1 MCSNKSRPSS
11 IFPQVKIVRVI
22 DFETYYDREYS
33 LSKMTTEEYIR
44 DPRFEV
50 VGFAY
55 QDYSPDGTPIDE
67 EPKWVTGDHAHI
79 WDYLNNALDW
89 GDVAVVAHNTAFDGP
104 ILSWQFGVNPA
115 QWCDTLSMSR
125 PYYGLTAGGSLKAL
139 AEALGVGVK
148 GTEVE
153 NALGKHRTDFTPEE
167 MHRYAEYCK
176 NDVSLTGKIFF
187 MLADRLPAGEAYI
200 IDMFMRMRTQPVLE
214 VDVPM
219 LEEWLEDYKASQK
232 DIMKRALKVAAAKSA
247 KVRNKLK
254 EVIAAGDSPRKLFSS
269 NPIFKEILEA
279 LGYPVPEK
287 VSPTTGKKI
296 PALGKKDPEFLKFV
310 EERADDELLQTLV
323 AARQQVKS
331 TLLETR
337 AQRFIDMG
345 GRGPLPI
352 PLKYYGAHTGRASGE
367 DKLNFQ
373 NMPRGSIIR
382 KAIKA
387 PEGHT
392 LVVVDSGQIE
402 ARGLAW
408 VAGQQDVVQQFANGE
423 DVYKIMASKV
433 YGVPV
438 EEVTK
443 DQRQVGKLCIA
454 EGMPVL
460 TDSGW
465 KPIEKVT
472 LADKVWDGVEWV
484 SHDGV
489 VCKGEKDVIEY
500 QGLVAT
506 SDHEVWTKESGLV
519 PFGVAASK
527 GETPAS
533 GADLWRMDCGR
544 RDTRDKSGREA
555 QQAPVLLQGK
565 VFLRGGAFSPSGQ
578 SRGTPLY
585 TVQQVRKTESRS
597 NERVDT
603 LQHSLGKAVGA
614 CVRSSKT
621 AVPKPS
627 RPALQTLRWAW
638 GRISIRITAACCA
651 LGYGALRAS
660 TFAPALYRQ
669 NRQRWAL
676 RTGQFA
682 LGYANAAVSQ
692 PEAFE
697 VAGGFCLSSRGM
709 AVRRIN
715 RSRQAT
721 SRVYQRANTGTGQT
735 SGAGETQRVAANK
748 GATRRARVYD
758 ILNAGPRHRFYCAGW
773 YVHNC
778 VLALGYGQGATKFKD
793 VVHAWTGIK
802 LSEEEAKRAIDTY
815 RSANHWVAKFWR
827 TCDDALRIVSEGGM
841 VQLGPTD
848 ACRLIFEPAD
858 GEEPAR
864 ILLPNGMALRYP
876 KLRWSPTDES
886 YKYTV
891 RRGRAYQ
898 DKYLWGGVI
907 TENIV
912 QALARIVV
920 FEQMTAVE
928 KKLRKAQEK
937 YGGVWQT
944 VLTVH
949 DEIVLCAPEKHA
961 ERVLDLAMTAM
972 ETAPSWAEGW
982 PVAAD
987 GDIAKRYGEA
997 K

>member
-55 QDYSPDGTPIDE
+55 QDYNPDGTPIDE

-79 WDYLNNALDW
+79 WDYLNNALGW

-125 PYYGLTAGGSLKAL
+125 PYYGLTTGGSLKAL
-139 AEALGVGVK
+139 AEALEVGVK

-176 NDVSLTGKIFF
+176 NDVALTGKIFF

-402 ARGLAW
+402 ARGVAW
-408 VAGQQDVVQQFANGE
+408 VAGEQELLNVFATGG
-423 DVYKIMASKV
+423 KV
-433 YGVPV
+433 YEWMAEKIYGYPIN
-438 EEVTK
+438 K
-443 DQRQVGKLCIA
+443 DEHPTERQVGKVA
-454 EGMPVL
+454 VL
-460 TDSGW
+460 G
-465 KPIEKVT
+465 
-472 LADKVWDGVEWV
+472 
-484 SHDGV
+484 
-489 VCKGEKDVIEY
+489 
-500 QGLVAT
+500 
-506 SDHEVWTKESGLV
+506 
-519 PFGVAASK
+519 
-527 GETPAS
+527 
-533 GADLWRMDCGR
+533 
-544 RDTRDKSGREA
+544 
-555 QQAPVLLQGK
+555 
-565 VFLRGGAFSPSGQ
+565 
-578 SRGTPLY
+578 
-585 TVQQVRKTESRS
+585 
-597 NERVDT
+597 
-603 LQHSLGKAVGA
+603 
-614 CVRSSKT
+614 
-621 AVPKPS
+621 
-627 RPALQTLRWAW
+627 
-638 GRISIRITAACCA
+638 
-651 LGYGALRAS
+651 LGYGMGAS
-660 TFAPALYRQ
+660 KYKDTLKAWADVEIDEAEAQRIVQMYRQ
-669 NRQRWAL
+669 
-676 RTGQFA
+676 
-682 LGYANAAVSQ
+682 AN
-692 PEAFE
+692 PH
-697 VAGGFCLSSRGM
+697 
-709 AVRRIN
+709 I
-715 RSRQAT
+715 
-721 SRVYQRANTGTGQT
+721 
-735 SGAGETQRVAANK
+735 
-748 GATRRARVYD
+748 
-758 ILNAGPRHRFYCAGW
+758 PRY
-773 YVHNC
+773 
-778 VLALGYGQGATKFKD
+778 
-793 VVHAWTGIK
+793 
-802 LSEEEAKRAIDTY
+802 
-815 RSANHWVAKFWR
+815 WR
-827 TCDDALRIVSEGGM
+827 MCDDALRIVSEGGM

-848 ACRLIFEPAD
+848 ACRLVFEPAAGD
-858 GEEPAR
+858 EPAQIR
-864 ILLPNGMALRYP
+864 LPNGMSLRYP
-876 KLRWSPTDES
+876 RLRWDREAEA

-891 RRGRAYQ
+891 RSGRTFM
-898 DKYLWGGVI
+898 DKFLWGGVI

-920 FEQMTAVE
+920 FDQMAAIE

-949 DEIVLCAPEKHA
+949 DEVVLCVPEEHA
-961 ERVLDLAMTAM
+961 KRVLELALTVMKR
-972 ETAPSWAEGW
+972 PSAWAEGW
-982 PVAAD
+982 PLDAE
-987 GDIAKRYGEA
+987 GDVAKRYGEA